1 MTSTPDSSRRHL
13 LVGAG
18 VGAAAVAIGAIPAF
32 AGIAHAQSSVSNL
45 SAADL
50 QLTVFHRSIE
60 LAFVEIY
67 GLALDKKLFDDAQT
81 AYAVQFQNHHDEH
94 AVAAGAL
101 GGVGSSGV
109 NGTNGQMVNAY
120 AGRVR
125 TANTVDALFDV
136 LFDLET
142 RAASTYVLAC
152 GTYEEPRAAGFAG
165 AVLSIEAQHATV
177 LGSAASLPTA
187 TFIPAFESI
196 VGAFTPAEFPVL
208 G

>member
-1 MTSTPDSSRRHL
+1 MTSTQDPSRRHL

-32 AGIAHAQSSVSNL
+32 AGVAQAQSTASNL

-50 QLTVFHRSIE
+50 QLTAFHRSIE

-101 GGVGSSGV
+101 GGFGSSTV

-125 TANTVDALFDV
+125 TASTVDDLFDV

-152 GTYEEPRAAGFAG
+152 GTYEAPRAAGFASG
-165 AVLSIEAQHATV
+165 VLSIEAQHATV

-187 TFIPAFESI
+187 TFVPAFESV
-196 VGAFTPAEFPVL
+196 VGAFRPAEFPVL